1 MSARPKTPPAQTL
14 IVEDKESLRT
24 MLRHVLEGHEYA
36 VVEAAD
42 EVEATAALQRHRP
55 AVVLTDL
62 RLPRG
67 DGFGV
72 LRAAKDLDPEM
83 SVIVMTGHG
92 SIEDA
97 VAAMKD
103 GAMDFLEKP
112 VDPEH
117 LRLLV
122 ARAIDRHRM
131 ATENMLLK
139 EELATKRGLP
149 LIVGEDATLRQVIDT
164 LKRAAGSTATVLLGG
179 ETGTGKE
186 LFARWL
192 HFYSERA
199 DGPFVAINCA
209 AIPENL
215 LESELFGHE
224 KGAFTGAVA
233 RKLGKFEVAHRGTL
247 FLDEIGDLPLSLQAK
262 ILRAIEERCFDRIG
276 GHTLIQVDVRL
287 VAASN
292 KDLKAAVAS
301 RRFREDLF
309 FRLSVF
315 PITVPP
321 LRDRSGDVPI
331 LARFFVDRFSK
342 DLKKPPRELSPA
354 AETALREYRWPGN
367 VRELQNCIE
376 RAVLF
381 CETAEIQPDHLN
393 LSAPAAEKPAQ
404 NPWDLLDLSGSLA
417 EASTR
422 MQAAFE
428 REKITR
434 ALTEANGDQGLAAD
448 LLKINFRALQA
459 KLRQYELEARGR

>member
-1 MSARPKTPPAQTL
+1 MSARPKAPPAQTL

-24 MLRHVLEGHEYA
+24 MLRHAIEDADYA

-62 RLPRG
+62 KLPRG

-72 LRAAKDLDPEM
+72 LRAAKDLDPEI

-122 ARAIDRHRM
+122 ARALDRHRM

-139 EELATKRGLP
+139 EELAARRGLP
-149 LIVGEDATLRQVIDT
+149 KIIGRNAALQLVIGT
-164 LKRAAGSTATVLLGG
+164 LKRAAGADATVLLDG
-179 ETGTGKE
+179 ESGTGKE

-224 KGAFTGAVA
+224 KGAFTGAVT
-233 RKLGKFEVAHRGTL
+233 RKPGKFEVAHRGTL
-247 FLDEIGDLPLSLQAK
+247 FLDEIGDLPVSLQAK
-262 ILRAIEERCFDRIG
+262 ILRAIEERCFERLG
-276 GHTLIQVDVRL
+276 GNTTIQVDVRL
-287 VAASN
+287 VAATN
-292 KDLKAAVAS
+292 KDLKKAVAS
-301 RRFREDLF
+301 RQFREDLF

-321 LRDRSGDVPI
+321 LRERSDDVPI
-331 LARFFVDRFSK
+331 LARFFIERLSK
-342 DLKKPPRELSPA
+342 DLKKPPIDLSPA

-381 CETAEIQPDHLN
+381 CETAELQPRHLG
-393 LSAPAAEKPAQ
+393 LSATAVGEPVQ

-422 MQAAFE
+422 IQAEFE
-428 REKITR
+428 REKLVR
-434 ALTEANGDQGLAAD
+434 ALKEASGHQGLAAD
-448 LLKINFRALQA
+448 LLKLNSRVFQG
-459 KLRQYELEARGR
+459 KLKQYGLP